1 MAVIGWC
8 RRPGA
13 VPRLDGR
20 GQLPVLH
27 GGPPSDMA
35 VTVLL
40 WAAMVIGAAGLGCG
54 LVAVRRGWRPRPG
67 RLLAGGVL
75 AVSVL
80 VVAPPMGSTDPMD
93 YAVYG
98 RMAVLGHDPNLLT
111 LPRFPLTR
119 DPR

>member
-1 MAVIGWC
+1 MDGRIFGSLALTGTTLSVSVMALIGLW
-8 RRPGA
+8 RPPGG
-13 VPRLDGR
+13 VPRLDGP
-20 GQLPVLH
+20 GPLPALP
-27 GGPPSDMA
+27 GGPPSDLA

-80 VVAPPMGSTDPMD
+80 VVAPPMGST
-93 YAVYG
+93 
-98 RMAVLGHDPNLLT
+98 
-111 LPRFPLTR
+111 
-119 DPR
+119 